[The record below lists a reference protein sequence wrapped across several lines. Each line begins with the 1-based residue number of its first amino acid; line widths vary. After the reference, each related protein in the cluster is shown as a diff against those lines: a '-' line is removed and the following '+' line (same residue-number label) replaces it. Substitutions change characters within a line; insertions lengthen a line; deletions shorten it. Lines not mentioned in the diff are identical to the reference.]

1 MHSKTPGRNYFP
13 IISPNSIA
21 PVQGLKSPPAFLT
34 RVVIHRPTQDA
45 VLLRGTAIKTYYS
58 TEFNSRTLEKS
69 LGSGVALGYPAIWA
83 QALYKERP
91 QVPSLQKWDRKHVVS
106 GSHHQ
111 TPSFPLVRSL
121 SITDGH
127 TDKEQ
132 PGTDLVLPE
141 AHPFTSRESREQRWQ
156 TEAVLH
162 IPAEK
167 DCAHLETDVGSPGE
181 RVFSA
186 VGLLCAL
193 EILLTRMVGDLHL

>member
-83 QALYKERP
+83 QALYKEQP
-91 QVPSLQKWDRKHVVS
+91 QVPPLQKWDRKHIVS

-132 PGTDLVLPE
+132 PGTDLALPE
-141 AHPFTSRESREQRWQ
+141 AHPFTSRESRGGRQKLCSIFLQKKTVHTWKQ
-156 TEAVLH
+156 MWVVL
-162 IPAEK
+162 EK
-167 DCAHLETDVGSPGE
+167 ES
-181 RVFSA
+181 SA
-186 VGLLCAL
+186 W
-193 EILLTRMVGDLHL
+193 